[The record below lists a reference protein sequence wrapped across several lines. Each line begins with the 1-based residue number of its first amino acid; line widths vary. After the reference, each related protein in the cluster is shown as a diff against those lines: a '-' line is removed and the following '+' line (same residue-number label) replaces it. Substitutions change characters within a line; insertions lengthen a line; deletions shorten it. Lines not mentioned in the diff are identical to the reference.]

1 MSHQAF
7 QSGADP
13 AVRRFADASN
23 KASWNGLAPGPSSSG
38 SSWSSDVELDA
49 GFVESIVDHACW
61 PAGVLVDPALVA
73 LGSRSSR
80 NHERVLRALRA
91 LRMARARRLALALN
105 AAVSRA
111 P

>member
-13 AVRRFADASN
+13 AVRRFADPSN

-49 GFVESIVDHACW
+49 GFVVESIVDHACW
-61 PAGVLVDPALVA
+61 PAGVVVDPALVA
-73 LGSRSSR
+73 PGSRASR
-80 NHERVLRALRA
+80 NHERVLRA
-91 LRMARARRLALALN
+91 LRMARARRLALALI
-105 AAVSRA
+105 AAVSRV